1 MLLLLVLPPIVY
13 FYICSY
19 FHYIF
24 IHVLFVCS
32 SFITLHTTSCG
43 VDVHTKYIYMIPQ

>member
-32 SFITLHTTSCG
+32 SFVTLHTTLCG
-43 VDVHTKYIYMIPQ
+43 IDVHTKYIYTIPQ